1 MIIALCSGVG
11 FQTSITALQI
21 SAAKSISVPVKLS
34 GEYSNVKF
42 VSVYCEAMSF
52 IIFAPNTAKSIVSCL
67 EFPKTTSLCNV
78 EVELYKC
85 TIAFLA
91 PVKAE
96 NVFSIIF
103 ALDCVKTC
111 IVTSSGIKFWSI
123 SALVN
128 SYSVS
133 EAAGKPISMV
143 LNPISTRN

>member
-1 MIIALCSGVG
+1 
-11 FQTSITALQI
+11 
-21 SAAKSISVPVKLS
+21 
-34 GEYSNVKF
+34 
-42 VSVYCEAMSF
+42 MSF

-91 PVKAE
+91 Q

-133 EAAGKPISMV
+133 EAAGKPISIV